1 MEYCEFME
9 EVKAEVEKLGGD
21 SYDIRIQEIPKNNGY
36 VAKGIAFLQKGEEH
50 FIAPAIHLESYYER
64 YLKSGLSVVC
74 TAKEIFDCAIACVA
88 QSSFVSSLAGN
99 LADFENVRNK
109 IFYRLVDK
117 EGNRELLKNVPFV
130 PYCDLAIVFYLYVG
144 EEANG
149 HFVAQITNEHM
160 ELYQTDVDTLY
171 NLAKENTPRI
181 FPPEIKTMNEVLKQ
195 LMKKHMKSD
204 YDEAFADEFLGEIGM
219 ASLGMYVLTNQ
230 TGINGASVILYDGLL
245 KGFAEKVKSD
255 LIILPSSCHEVIAI
269 PYKEDMD
276 VIELENMVRH
286 INGTEVPM
294 VDVLSDGVYRYSR
307 ATDCVTAMPGNGPAR
322 QVQEI
327 GLGR

>member
-1 MEYCEFME
+1 MEYCKFIE
-9 EVKAEVEKLGGD
+9 EVKVEVEKLCGD
-21 SYDIRIQEIPKNNGY
+21 NYDIRIQEVPKNNGY
-36 VAKGIAFLQKGEEH
+36 VAKGVAFLQKGEEH
-50 FIAPAIHLESYYER
+50 FIAPTIHLESYYER

-74 TAKEIFDCAIACVA
+74 AAREIFDCAIACAA
-88 QSSFVSSLAGN
+88 QSPLISSLVGN

-144 EEANG
+144 EETSG
-149 HFVAQITNEHM
+149 HFITQITNEHM
-160 ELYQTDVDTLY
+160 ELYKTDVDTLY

-195 LMKKHMKSD
+195 LMKSHMKSD
-204 YDEAFADEFLGEIGM
+204 YDEAFADEFLGEIGR

-230 TGINGASVILYDGLL
+230 AGINGAAVILYDGLL
-245 KGFAEKVKSD
+245 KGFAEKVESD

-269 PYKEDMD
+269 PYRAAMD

-286 INGTEVPM
+286 VNGTEVPV

-307 ATDCVTAMPGNGPAR
+307 ATDCVTAMLGNGPR
-322 QVQEI
+322 HQKQ
-327 GLGR
+327 